1 MNRREAIVLTI
12 MAAAAVSAGCRRT
25 TVAKDTIKSVKTELA
40 APYGVQQS
48 VEFPG
53 RVQAAS
59 EANLS
64 FRISGPIETVA
75 VHEGDFVRKGD
86 VMAMMD
92 SRDYEVQLAATEA
105 QYNQIKA
112 EAERVIR
119 LYGQES
125 VSANDYDKAVSG
137 LSQITAKYDAH
148 RNALADTRL
157 CAPMDGYVRKIFFKA
172 GETVGAGMPVVSM
185 IGAGSPEVKIHI
197 PADEYIRRGQFESF
211 DCRFNIYPDKV
222 FPLELLSISPQA
234 NLNQLYTVRLRMT
247 GAGGELPA
255 PGMTTMVSIHMR
267 PEEEPLTA
275 VPVSAMYEVD
285 GQPCVW
291 VYDEE
296 TGKVHE
302 RQIAV
307 REILADGR
315 IVVREGV
322 SAGERIVT
330 AGVHSLAEGQSVRP
344 IFPQS
349 DTNSGG
355 LL

>member
-1 MNRREAIVLTI
+1 MKRREAIVLTL

-25 TVAKDTIKSVKTELA
+25 TVAKDTIKNVKTELA
-40 APYGVQQS
+40 APYGVQQC

-53 RVQAAS
+53 KVQAAS

-64 FRISGPIETVA
+64 FRISGPIEAVA

-157 CAPMDGYVRKIFFKA
+157 RAPMDGYVRKIFFKA

-185 IGAGSPEVKIHI
+185 IGAGSPEVEIHI
-197 PADEYIRRGQFESF
+197 PADEYIRREQFDSF

-247 GAGGELPA
+247 GTGGELPA
-255 PGMTTMVSIHMR
+255 PGMSTMVSIHMR
-267 PEEEPLTA
+267 PEAEAMTA
-275 VPVSAMYEVD
+275 VPVSAMYETD

-302 RQIAV
+302 RRIAV

-322 SAGERIVT
+322 EAGERIVT
-330 AGVHSLAEGQSVRP
+330 AGVHSLADGQSVRP
-344 IFPQS
+344 ILPQS